1 MFYIVR
7 YVLSHMKL
15 KRSEISSFSLFILV
29 SIHGVSGHSIFR
41 SKISHYTSF
50 SPSYTPWHSTARHN
64 LSPLLLQWFPHWS
77 PRSFVLIRHSFIN
90 FTRIILCTQIKG
102 KIMVLLCTKNLS
114 FLWSEENCLRIS
126 FKGCHGLNIVYLEL
140 STVPFS
146 HIRALTLARMYLALL
161 RKFCHLNSFLPL
173 LLPGKSLL
181 LLVELD
187 FTYSMKTCLFPQ
199 SEFIFYFHVL
209 IILCSSSFLFI
220 YAFKNYSVK
229 FVDNLLRA
237 EHGN

>member
-1 MFYIVR
+1 MCSPIWSLKYQKSPVF
-7 YVLSHMKL
+7 LSSSWSVFMEFQVTAFLDL
-15 KRSEISSFSLFILV
+15 KYLITLHSLLPIPPDIAQLLTICHLY
-29 SIHGVSGHSIFR
+29 SCSGFL
-41 SKISHYTSF
+41 
-50 SPSYTPWHSTARHN
+50 AD
-64 LSPLLLQWFPHWS
+64 S
-77 PRSFVLIRHSFIN
+77 PRSFVLILHSFIN

-209 IILCSSSFLFI
+209 IIICSSSFLFI